1 VVQADAR
8 LLEALAS
15 QRRVAGFDADRRP
28 AADAVKSLP
37 PPQYERAIGDAVAIS
52 RYTFARCRTYEGCSS
67 RVGFPPFVTPPPM
80 LGSACNKKSVPGLGR

>member
-37 PPQYERAIGDAVAIS
+37 LPQYGRAVGDAVAIS
-52 RYTFARCRTYEGCSS
+52 RYTFARCREGCSS

-80 LGSACNKKSVPGLGR
+80 LGSARNKKSVPGLGR